1 MSEQLHKN
9 IQKYF
14 SGKRILIT
22 GSTGYIATNLIHSLK
37 VIDSTIIRLSRNS
50 KLPAVNGI
58 ANIVDI
64 TGDICTG
71 TIWEETLNDVDIVYH
86 LAAQT
91 SAYVADEDPVADLEI
106 NVMPMLNLLE
116 TCRKRDEQPIIIFS
130 GTVTETGITKRLP
143 VNETHKD
150 YPITVYDVHKLMAE
164 NYLKYYSRLGI
175 VKGTVLRLANV
186 YGPGPESSSSDR
198 AIINMMIRKALAGE
212 PLTVYGKGDCQ
223 RDYIYIED
231 VIFAFLRAARYI
243 AQLNERHF
251 VLGSGKGHTIAH
263 AINLIADR
271 VALKTGK
278 RVPVKH
284 IDLHSNQSPIESRNF
299 VADSS
304 QFSNATGW
312 RALCSLDEGVD
323 RTIEEFI

>member
-1 MSEQLHKN
+1 MSEQLDDN
-9 IQKYF
+9 IINYF

-37 VIDSTIIRLSRNS
+37 VIDSTIIRLSRKNE
-50 KLPAVNGI
+50 LPAISGI
-58 ANIVDI
+58 ANISDI
-64 TGDICTG
+64 TGDICTKK
-71 TIWEETLNDVDIVYH
+71 IWEKALKDVDVVYH
-86 LAAQT
+86 FAAQT

-106 NVMPMLNLLE
+106 NVVPMLNLME
-116 TCRKRDEQPIIIFS
+116 TCRRRDEQPIIVFS
-130 GTVTETGITKRLP
+130 GTVTEAGIPKRLP

-175 VKGTVLRLANV
+175 VKGTVLRLSNV

-198 AIINMMIRKALAGE
+198 AVINMMIRKALAGE

-223 RDYIYIED
+223 RDYIFIED
-231 VIFAFLRAARYI
+231 VIYAFLRAAI
-243 AQLNERHF
+243 HIVKLNEKHF
-251 VLGSGKGHTIAH
+251 VIGSGKGYTIAQ

-271 VALKTGK
+271 VALKTGQ

-284 IDLHSNQSPIESRNF
+284 IDPPSNQSPIESRNF

-312 RALCSLDEGVD
+312 RALCSLAEGVD